1 MKTLAL
7 LVIAFGVL
15 RVFERGATGGSPGS
29 E

>member
-7 LVIAFGVL
+7 LVVAFGVL
-15 RVFERGATGGSPGS
+15 RVIGRGATGGSPGS